1 MINLRKILLTLIVLT
16 LSLGGFAQSVSSPS
30 ASSYSQSTSNQ
41 SASGFSLSNFNSS
54 ATLLVTIGLVNPPAG
69 VTLTLA
75 SSSGLTR
82 STGYNSWS
90 NFTRISF
97 TGTQSNI
104 NTALS
109 NLKVNTGSTPGNVYI
124 AVTATENPTGY
135 FYLPTNGHFYRPVS
149 GSRTYTSAKSAA
161 ASQTFKGQT
170 GYLVT
175 ITSQDEQ
182 NFIHANVP
190 VSNIWFALSDAG
202 LEGRWRI
209 DAGPEDGTL
218 VWTASATVNNSTTGS
233 YSSAGTT
240 ASGQFT
246 AWAGGEPNNSDG
258 SIGEDHAVTKWG
270 GANTWNDLRDGNSS
284 SIGGYVAEFGTWTD
298 PANQTF
304 TDFYTGFVTHQI
316 ACSPATSPSAPTG
329 VDGSRT
335 LAGTVSISATTG
347 SGITADW
354 YANATGGNVLPGGSG
369 TLSYTTPSISATT
382 TYYVQ
387 ARNSST
393 GCVSSTRTAVV
404 ATVIMPTPF
413 NYSGYIRDWDSLPIS
428 GIGVKLYT
436 KLKTGSTY
444 SLHQTYSTDSNGQFI
459 INTSLDTSTY
469 DFQVTIGD
477 ITVQQPSAS
486 DAEFFNQK
494 ILNDSIEARDYYR
507 MNTNG
512 NTYLTISDI
521 YLIYQ
526 RTHGA
531 NWPTGVPVYRLFSQS
546 EKTIIDNSTSNL
558 LNSYPGQQTVT
569 LTNPATN
576 SSSTYYL
583 ITTGVEK

>member
-41 SASGFSLSNFNSS
+41 SAGSFSLSNFNTS

-124 AVTATENPTGY
+124 AVTATVNPTGY
-135 FYLPTNGHFYRPVS
+135 FYLPSNGHFYRPMSWPS
-149 GSRTYTSAKSAA
+149 GYSGTSTTIYNNLLNLATTQS
-161 ASQTFKGQT
+161 FKGQT

-182 NFIHANVP
+182 NFIQTNVP
-190 VSNIWFALSDAG
+190 GNNILIALSDVQQ
-202 LEGRWRI
+202 EGVWRW
-209 DAGPEDGTL
+209 DAGPE
-218 VWTASATVNNSTTGS
+218 
-233 YSSAGTT
+233 AGTIIKT
-240 ASGQFT
+240 SNSGGNVSGQYNN
-246 AWAGGEPNNSDG
+246 WCSGEPNNWG
-258 SIGEDHAVTKWG
+258 SGEDYTVTKWG
-270 GANTWNDLRDGNSS
+270 GGNCWNDFGPPASS
-284 SIGGYVAEFGTWTD
+284 FPGSVSGYVVEFGTWSD
-298 PANQTF
+298 PGNQTF

-316 ACSPATSPSAPTG
+316 ACSPAQTPTAPTA
-329 VDGSRT
+329 VNGSRT
-335 LAGTVSISATTG
+335 GAGSVTISATVSSSQTV
-347 SGITADW
+347 DW
-354 YANATGGNVLPGGSG
+354 YTNATGGNPFLSNN
-369 TLSYTTPSISATT
+369 TSYTTPSISTT
-382 TYYVQ
+382 TSYYAQ
-387 ARNSST
+387 ARNTTT
-393 GCVSSTRTAVV
+393 GCVSSSRTAVT
-404 ATVIMPTPF
+404 ATIIMPTPF
-413 NYSGYIRDWDSLPIS
+413 NYSGYIRDWDSLPI
-428 GIGVKLYT
+428 GGVGVKLYT

-583 ITTGVEK
+583 ITTGAEK